1 MEYMHCKKL
10 KKKKKKLNIAA
21 FTVILNE
28 FKDGQLEDECLR
40 IKEKQEPYL
49 TDNHIKNI
57 CTQLI
62 EQAIERERER
72 KVKMYS

>member
-1 MEYMHCKKL
+1 LQKVEKKEEKVKYSSFF
-10 KKKKKKLNIAA
+10 KK
-21 FTVILNE
+21 VILNE

-62 EQAIERERER
+62 EQAIERERE
-72 KVKMYS
+72 KEK